1 MSWTAGK
8 RLAAWPA
15 EVCQTEGM
23 GAEASIPNARR
34 LFFSFLIFR
43 FGFLSKK
50 NVMTG
55 VSDLGG
61 GRQ

>member
-1 MSWTAGK
+1 
-8 RLAAWPA
+8 
-15 EVCQTEGM
+15 M